1 MDSFWFLGKT
11 FLGCQTGKKLGDGLH
26 PDGQGKTLY
35 LQFFISKCS
44 IKRESGFYSQE
55 EIHLKFSQAKGK
67 TGLCGWKIIIIM
79 DIFLLYFCY
88 KLFLLK
94 CNQWPKKT
102 KNKKKT
108 YPLHFFELTKM
119 FCWAKQ
125 SSLSLMCLF
134 LQRIL
139 PCKVGKFNSSHW
151 RASFKAPTR
160 QNLRMLISSTFDF
173 LIPQE
178 ENVRLLDGSEVDND
192 H

>member
-11 FLGCQTGKKLGDGLH
+11 FLGCQTGKKLGEGLH
-26 PDGQGKTLY
+26 PNGQGKTLY

-94 CNQWPKKT
+94 CNQWPKKQKT
-102 KNKKKT
+102 KKK
-108 YPLHFFELTKM
+108 YIFLNSLK
-119 FCWAKQ
+119 CSVGQ
-125 SSLSLMCLF
+125 SSQAYHWCAYFSKESCLAKLVSLIVPTGEHLSR
-134 LQRIL
+134 LQQDRIWG
-139 PCKVGKFNSSHW
+139 C
-151 RASFKAPTR
+151 SFPP
-160 QNLRMLISSTFDF
+160 LLTF
-173 LIPQE
+173 
-178 ENVRLLDGSEVDND
+178 
-192 H
+192 